1 MKGKYVIYG
10 LVLFGLVIALNY
22 MANAN
27 NIQTIEVGGLFATN
41 AKAIATCEKF
51 YTGEGSWKVV
61 GSTAPGKFEFYVYW
75 YDGPAGYPD
84 VTHNLGVFT
93 IDDIQT
99 ISYYTNKPLPTDGTN
114 PYNFYLVIYT
124 LPDGFDDYGWY
135 GYSLTADPYLSE
147 NLSAPANTWVKWST
161 DDGANK
167 LTFYDWWKS
176 GTYGFYGEP
185 TLQRIQEGI
194 INWLQNY
201 SHGVNQDI
209 DYGLETVMAIS
220 FQTGSGWY
228 QFFDGYIDKITIT
241 LKNGTSLT
249 IDLENKVWV
258 DDDYDS
264 STFGFGYDHFN
275 SIQQGVNAVGE
286 GGKVI
291 VNSGTYTETLTFAT
305 ANYLTIKGSD
315 PSNRPVVDG
324 GVKFANNVAFYGL
337 TLQNLYFKGSAGG
350 GGGGRIFWNAN
361 TAPIYDFSM
370 DNCVLDG
377 EMVDG
382 RYGIYGHLFGG
393 SFSITNC
400 EFKNI
405 YGFAV
410 MDIDGSSDYSPYG
423 GNGLPLT
430 TVTFANNYIHDCDGS
445 VALRGYHKTSDP
457 DWQNKKTDVVNVYN
471 NRWENIGGH
480 VPSTDDHWAAIEINS
495 AKILNFYNNIISHVT
510 MGIYGEGQ
518 GVQLW
523 DINTLNMYENS
534 ITDCAQAGIF
544 VFGGGTGNPYGG
556 PWPVPGGSI
565 YHNNIIAGG
574 LYGILVDSG
583 ATGGPLDAEYNYW
596 GDASGPYHPTLNPSG
611 LGNNV
616 SDNVDFHPWWETPTG
631 SIAPTTT
638 KEIGTPIYGD
648 YLTSSTQITL
658 IATDGESGVK
668 ATYYRIWYDGA
679 WTDWITYTGPFT
691 LTGECLHYLEYYSE
705 DKAGTIEDV
714 HNQTHYVDNTPPT
727 TTLTFGTPYYT
738 DGVDEWITSSTPITL
753 TSTDGGAC
761 ACGVYKIYYRINGG
775 AWNEYTAPFTIPDE
789 CTHTI
794 EYYAV
799 DNLGNT
805 ETTKSQTVKVDN
817 TPPTTTLT
825 FGTPYYTDGVDE
837 WITSSTPIT
846 LTSTDGG
853 A

>member
-194 INWLQNY
+194 INWWQNY

-291 VNSGTYTETLTFAT
+291 VNSGTYTEQVLVTKNLSLVGAGRDTTIIQCPNSLIAIPGNLKPVVGIYSPGDSSVTVTATISGFTIDGLYKGFSGYFIGVAFRT
-305 ANYLTIKGSD
+305 ANGSISNCKIKGVRADPLSGAQGHLAILVNHPWDTLIYQEVNILNNIVEDYGKNGITMNELGTHGLIQENTIIGAGPTGVIAQNGIQVGYGAYATIKL
-315 PSNRPVVDG
+315 N
-324 GVKFANNVAFYGL
+324 
-337 TLQNLYFKGSAGG
+337 
-350 GGGGRIFWNAN
+350 
-361 TAPIYDFSM
+361 
-370 DNCVLDG
+370 
-377 EMVDG
+377 E
-382 RYGIYGHLFGG
+382 IYG
-393 SFSITNC
+393 
-400 EFKNI
+400 
-405 YGFAV
+405 
-410 MDIDGSSDYSPYG
+410 
-423 GNGLPLT
+423 
-430 TVTFANNYIHDCDGS
+430 NNYTGAGWSAAGILVVGNTLSSNPPMPGTIIEENYVHDNEVGIDFYRDD
-445 VALRGYHKTSDP
+445 VYGYGD
-457 DWQNKKTDVVNVYN
+457 
-471 NRWENIGGH
+471 
-480 VPSTDDHWAAIEINS
+480 
-495 AKILNFYNNIISHVT
+495 AKGEAHYNNIVGNEI
-510 MGIYGEGQ
+510 GLENEGTT
-518 GVQLW
+518 V
-523 DINTLNMYENS
+523 
-534 ITDCAQAGIF
+534 
-544 VFGGGTGNPYGG
+544 
-556 PWPVPGGSI
+556 
-565 YHNNIIAGG
+565 II
-574 LYGILVDSG
+574 D
-583 ATGGPLDAEYNYW
+583 ATYNWW
-596 GDASGPYHPTLNPSG
+596 GDASGPYHPTLNPDG
-611 LGNNV
+611 QGDEV

-727 TTLTFGTPYYT
+727 TTKTYGTPYYT
-738 DGVDEWITSSTPITL
+738 DGVDEWITSSTLITL
-753 TSTDGGAC
+753 T
-761 ACGVYKIYYRINGG
+761 
-775 AWNEYTAPFTIPDE
+775 
-789 CTHTI
+789 
-794 EYYAV
+794 
-799 DNLGNT
+799 
-805 ETTKSQTVKVDN
+805 
-817 TPPTTTLT
+817 
-825 FGTPYYTDGVDE
+825 
-837 WITSSTPIT
+837 
-846 LTSTDGG
+846 
-853 A
+853 